1 MVKKQDTKCKPLK
14 ITDMKFYAIVNK
26 RFDDSQFA
34 YGENKEIDFNVGD
47 AKYCIKC
54 GNPISMLEW
63 LPPYDVTVSKK
74 RMGDF
79 IYGTHVGMIVS
90 ESFKLKY
97 EQTGLKGLT
106 DFKKVDLYYR
116 NKLLP
121 NRYYYPEIDLL
132 TAFVDLNRLKLDI
145 EYLCPVCQRGHSIL
159 NGIDGIAF
167 MNPDEIKD
175 DIFFTSCIGQTPII
189 VSQVFKNFVE
199 KNSFTNIKFVEAS
212 NYRWDAYKPS
222 EY

>member
-1 MVKKQDTKCKPLK
+1 
-14 ITDMKFYAIVNK
+14 MKYYAIVNK
-26 RFDDSQFA
+26 LFDDSQFA

-47 AKYCIKC
+47 AKYSKGC
-54 GNPISMLEW
+54 GHTISMLEW
-63 LPPYDVTVSKK
+63 LPPYDVSVSKK
-74 RMGDF
+74 RLGDF

-121 NRYYYPEIDLL
+121 NQYYYPEIDLL
-132 TAFVDLNRLKLDI
+132 TAFVDLKRITFEEKC
-145 EYLCPVCQRGHSIL
+145 LCPFCQKGSSIFRR
-159 NGIDGIAF
+159 IDGIAF

-189 VSQVFKNFVE
+189 VSQDFKDFVE
-199 KNSFTNIKFVEAS
+199 KNGFTNIKFVEAL
-212 NYRWDAYKPS
+212 NYKYDAYKPS